1 MKFVTANFFLNSGR
15 CRIIR
20 LWITRLVA
28 VTPSLIAA
36 ACQPNRPC
44 VDPGVNTGFN
54 SILPQLVLMSAAAA
68 PVKLTRL
75 IMYTVSYRG
84 TSKGSG
90 GRTPGVFHCWP
101 TSGHTQ
107 SINAIIGF
115 MSTCNLCLQWTYR
128 FPNNP

>member
-1 MKFVTANFFLNSGR
+1 MKFVTANVFFNSGR

-20 LWITRLVA
+20 RWITRLVA
-28 VTPSLIAA
+28 VTPNLIAA

-44 VDPGVNTGFN
+44 DDPGVSTGFN
-54 SILPQLVLMSAAAA
+54 STLPQLVLMSAAAA

-75 IMYTVSYRG
+75 IMYNVSYRG

-90 GRTPGVFHCWP
+90 GRTPGVFHCWA
-101 TSGHTQ
+101 TSGHTK

-115 MSTCNLCLQWTYR
+115 MSTCKLCLQRTYR
-128 FPNNP
+128 FPSPP